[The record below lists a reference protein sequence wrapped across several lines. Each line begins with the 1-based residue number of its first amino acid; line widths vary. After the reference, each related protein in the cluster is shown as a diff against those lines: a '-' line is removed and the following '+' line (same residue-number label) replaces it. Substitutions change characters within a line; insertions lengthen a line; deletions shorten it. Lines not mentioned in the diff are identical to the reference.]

1 MYEIG
6 MEVEA
11 WCGQC
16 KVSRRCAV
24 TSLNPDGT
32 IDRVTCT
39 YCQTSRNYR
48 QPQAPQSPQ
57 SQKPPPIRALRGDV
71 PAPAE
76 RVFTVPEDE
85 LRELIRTIVR
95 EETEFVHS
103 ALGDRWEGGTLILRP
118 GKPGTQEKEV
128 PIEMFFHKIVM
139 LRDRLRVLEQ
149 QINSSDKLTDADK
162 VSLQQYITRCYG
174 TLTTFNILFKDKADH
189 FVGSKGE

>member
-16 KVSRRCAV
+16 KVNRRCAV
-24 TSLNPDGT
+24 TSLNPDGS

-39 YCQTSRNYR
+39 YCQTARNYR
-48 QPQAPQSPQ
+48 APQTMPST
-57 SQKPPPIRALRGDV
+57 PIRALRGEEVVHTSDR
-71 PAPAE
+71 E
-76 RVFTVPEDE
+76 FSVPEDE
-85 LRELIRTIVR
+85 LKALIRSVVR
-95 EETEFVHS
+95 EELEIIK
-103 ALGDRWEGGTLILRP
+103 APIGERWQGGTLIMRP

-128 PIEMFFHKIVM
+128 PIEVFFHKIVM

-149 QINSSDKLTDADK
+149 QINSNQKLSDDEK

-174 TLTTFNILFKDKADH
+174 SLTTFNILFKDKADY
-189 FVGSKGE
+189 FVGSKSE